1 MGKNRS
7 RRRPEEGI
15 LSSHP
20 ERARGR
26 LYGRR
31 KGPKLRGAQAEL
43 LTQLLPALNLE
54 PARARCPHACFAVP
68 VNDVWLEVGFGAGE
82 HLYALARTHTDVG
95 LIGAE
100 PFVNGVAKLLSKLK
114 DDTLS
119 QERIRIHMGDAR
131 DILAELPAASL
142 GRVMVLFPDPWPK
155 TRHHKRRFLQS
166 AMLDAIASALR
177 KGGQLRFASDN
188 PDYVAWTLE
197 RVLAH
202 EAFRWPARRAEDWR
216 SRPAD
221 WPQSRYE
228 AKALCGPP
236 SYFVFERR

>member
-1 MGKNRS
+1 MGENRP
-7 RRRPEEGI
+7 RRHLEEGI

-20 ERARGR
+20 ERARGQ

-31 KGPKLRGAQAEL
+31 KGPRLRGAQTGL
-43 LTQLLPALNLE
+43 LTQLLPALSLE
-54 PARARCPHACFAVP
+54 PEQARRPYSCFAAAVD
-68 VNDVWLEVGFGAGE
+68 DVWLEVGFGAGE
-82 HLYALARTHTDVG
+82 HLYALAQSHKDVG

-100 PFVNGVAKLLSKLK
+100 PFVNGVAKLLSRLK
-114 DDTLS
+114 EDALS
-119 QERIRIHMGDAR
+119 QQRIRIYMGDAR
-131 DILAELPAASL
+131 DILAALPAASL

-155 TRHHKRRFLQS
+155 TRHHKRRFIQT
-166 AMLDAIASALR
+166 AMLDAIAAALR
-177 KGGQLRFASDN
+177 QGGQLRFASDN

-202 EAFRWPARRAEDWR
+202 EAFRWTARCAHDWR
-216 SRPAD
+216 TRPFD
-221 WPQSRYE
+221 WPPSRYE